1 MTRRKL
7 LLRIGTSI
15 GALVCA
21 LLAVS
26 LVLVAVDVARWDEAV
41 RSSDVRYR
49 VSPEDDELWQPD
61 ELMPRGLGESALG
74 IRDDVAFRRALQ
86 ALRAARL
93 DDATASISDPEVAIR
108 SNEAQARLEAIVAV
122 DGDRSRR
129 SRAAGL
135 IGVLGLAR
143 FVTETND
150 RGALLSSTVSA
161 LQLAIALDPGNDE
174 AKYNLE
180 LALQR
185 GRGFQ
190 LSEGSAGADPEAG
203 GSGAKGAGAS
213 LPGTGY

>member
-1 MTRRKL
+1 MTRREL
-7 LLRIGTSI
+7 LLRIGMGA
-15 GALVCA
+15 GALVCS
-21 LLAVS
+21 LLAVG
-26 LVLVAVDVARWDEAV
+26 LALVAVDVARWDDAV
-41 RSSDVRYR
+41 RSGDVRYR
-49 VSPEDDELWQPD
+49 VSPEEAGLWQPD
-61 ELMPRGLGESALG
+61 GLMPGGLGESALG

-86 ALRAARL
+86 ALRAAHL

-108 SNEAQARLEAIVAV
+108 KNEAQALLEAVVATES
-122 DGDRSRR
+122 DRSRR

-135 IGVLGLAR
+135 LGVLGLAR
-143 FVTETND
+143 FVFETND
-150 RGALLSSTVSA
+150 RGALLSSTVSD

-185 GRGFQ
+185 GRGYQ
-190 LSEGSAGADPEAG
+190 ISEGSAGVDPQAG

>member
-1 MTRRKL
+1 MTRREL
-7 LLRIGTSI
+7 PLRIGLSA

-21 LLAVS
+21 LVALA

-49 VSPEDDELWQPD
+49 VSPEDDGLWQPD
-61 ELMPRGLGESALG
+61 EVIPRGLGESALG
-74 IRDDVAFRRALQ
+74 IHDDIAFRRALQ
-86 ALRAARL
+86 AMHAARL
-93 DDATASISDPEVAIR
+93 DDTTASISDPEVAIR
-108 SNEAQARLEAIVAV
+108 KNEAQARLEAIVAT
-122 DGDRSRR
+122 DSDRSRR

-135 IGVLGLAR
+135 LGVLGLAR
-143 FVTETND
+143 FMFETND
-150 RGALLSSTVSA
+150 RGALLSSTVSD
-161 LQLAIALDPGNDE
+161 LQLAIALDPGNEE

-190 LSEGSAGADPEAG
+190 LSEGSAGTDPQSG